1 MATKTLQIGLHNPK
15 EGLTIRANKERKA
28 PRLGVEAYWGCQRFT
43 LCFFLVET
51 LVDIHSYQL
60 QRQPLDQK
68 CQGVTCATSIE
79 QFAVFTEEQTPAR
92 TRPTI
97 NNGKLR

>member
-43 LCFFLVET
+43 LGYFLVEI
-51 LVDIHSYQL
+51 LLHNYQL

-68 CQGVTCATSIE
+68 YQGVTCATSIE